1 MNSNIPFFYKC
12 KSCGQ
17 RGQTNDGREA
27 CAKFKIVINPEE
39 DFCSWHTTK
48 DSSKCTFCGS
58 ADNLILYDIG
68 NDDHLIVC
76 SKCYPALFSC
86 QTCSNAQDCSFAA
99 DRSEAQYVMKTVRQ
113 GFTTMQTQIRNPNLV
128 SKHCSICHCGLATT
142 SPGDFICQ
150 KDNNEGCKNW
160 QLHPKFAQL

>member
-1 MNSNIPFFYKC
+1 MTSNIPFFYKC

-48 DSSKCTFCGS
+48 DSSKCAFCGS

-86 QTCSNAQDCSFAA
+86 QTCANAQDCLSVKKIIRKVVRIGNYILNLLNSNPYPCAIISINLWQHMD
-99 DRSEAQYVMKTVRQ
+99 DRNCVHYLEIQTLQRQ
-113 GFTTMQTQIRNPNLV
+113 
-128 SKHCSICHCGLATT
+128 
-142 SPGDFICQ
+142 
-150 KDNNEGCKNW
+150 
-160 QLHPKFAQL
+160 